1 MRGVAITFL
10 SGILLTACV
19 SQSKYERVLAQNNQL
34 QRDNAALQQQSA
46 AQSGE
51 ISQQRGQIG
60 RLEGAVKYTVESDLL
75 FKSGSWE
82 MTPQGRQ
89 TLAQVARQLAPTQK
103 KKLVVHGYTDDTPI
117 GDELEREGI
126 ASNEVLSQK
135 RAEAVRA
142 TLISYG
148 VRPDLIMAVGH
159 GAANPVASN
168 DSAEGRA
175 KNRRVELTLG
185 T

>member
-1 MRGVAITFL
+1 MRVVTFL
-10 SGILLTACV
+10 SSILLTACV
-19 SQSKYERVLAQNNQL
+19 SQGSYDRLQAENNQL
-34 QRDNAALQQQSA
+34 AAENARLQQQSA
-46 AQSGE
+46 TQSGQL
-51 ISQQRGQIG
+51 SQQRGQIG
-60 RLEGAVKYTVESDLL
+60 RLQGAVKYTVESDLL

-82 MTPQGRQ
+82 MSQRGKQ
-89 TLAQVARQLAPTQK
+89 TLAEMARQLAPTQQ

-135 RAEAVRA
+135 RAEAVRSF
-142 TLISYG
+142 LISRG

-185 T
+185 G